1 VYPQNHTPHGIL
13 PLTAS
18 GRLESL
24 NHGPINAH
32 FDGHA
37 ITPDECVD
45 IPINVPLRV
54 TIESATATPPADAPA
69 ASDKPIP
76 TLAER
81 MKGFIGCLEGLP
93 ADAAINHDH
102 YLYGTP
108 KKP

>member
-1 VYPQNHTPHGIL
+1 MVYFRYPQADAL
-13 PLTAS
+13 RAS
-18 GRLESL
+18 
-24 NHGPINAH
+24 IMVQFNAH

-37 ITPDECVD
+37 ITPDERVD
-45 IPINVPLRV
+45 IPVNVPLRV
-54 TIESATATPPADAPA
+54 TIETAIADAVTATTPADANS
-69 ASDKPIP
+69 ASEKPIP

-108 KKP
+108 KES